1 MPSPSWNASRG
12 GGGGVG
18 WGVKTHEEGRKET
31 LAIELLFFF
40 KVHCCCCLGDMRVCR
55 KTVNL
60 SFTVNLFAGVRFLRE

>member
-18 WGVKTHEEGRKET
+18 WGVKTHEEGRKGT

-40 KVHCCCCLGDMRVCR
+40 LSSLLLLLGRHEG
-55 KTVNL
+55 L
-60 SFTVNLFAGVRFLRE
+60 SQNCKFVIYSKFLCWRQVS